1 MTRFTR
7 ECRGVIGGH
16 WSPVEIED
24 ALELLSKDCGRV
36 VKVEVTGM
44 VACSECINI
53 AIHFDSA
60 PKFLFSVF
68 STV

>member
-24 ALELLSKDCGRV
+24 ALELLSKDGDRV

-44 VACSECINI
+44 EPCSECK
-53 AIHFDSA
+53 AIHFDSV